1 MDARLLARLALAFVI
16 GLLGACAVLAPD
28 QPEAARQSASLAQQ
42 QHQRAQASSSAL
54 DGRRVWF
61 AGFAM
66 NATSHAFAGDLHLVE
81 RRLSALE
88 HPLLVYE
95 FSNERQTSG
104 LHRPFATPSAFGETM
119 QRIGEQLRRD
129 DLVLVLVS
137 THGSKG
143 LLSVNAANKD
153 YAPFGAAQFERA
165 LKPLGDTPTIIVLSA
180 CHAGSFIPRLARD
193 NRIIL
198 AAASA
203 ERTSF
208 GCSFEDQNTWFID
221 ALFGPQFDASKSL
234 AELMAQAQ
242 ATVAAREARMKFVP
256 SEPQIWIG
264 PKVRWLAERPLRD
277 WWRP

>member
-1 MDARLLARLALAFVI
+1 MTARLLRGFALALVI
-16 GLLGACAVLAPD
+16 GLLGGCAVLAPD
-28 QPEAARQSASLAQQ
+28 QPEAARQSASLAVQ
-42 QHQRAQASSSAL
+42 QHQRAQASSRTL
-54 DGRRVWF
+54 GGRRVWF

-66 NATSHAFAGDLHLVE
+66 NSTSHAFAGDLRLVE
-81 RRLSALE
+81 RRLSALD
-88 HPLLVYE
+88 HPLLIYE
-95 FSNERQTSG
+95 FSNERQTG
-104 LHRPFATPSAFGETM
+104 ELHRPFATPRAFGETM
-119 QRIGEQLRRD
+119 KQISEQLRPD
-129 DLVLVLVS
+129 DLVMLLVS

-143 LLSVNAANKD
+143 LLSVNAASKD
-153 YAPFGAAQFERA
+153 YAPFTSAQFEQA

-180 CHAGSFIPRLARD
+180 CHSGSFIPRLERN

-208 GCSFEDQNTWFID
+208 GCSFEDENTWFIN

-242 ATVAAREARMKFVP
+242 STVSARETRMKFQA

-264 PKVRWLAERPLRD
+264 PKARWLAERPLRD
-277 WWRP
+277 WWHL